1 MSRRPD
7 PSRLDRGALFILVGA
22 AAVALALLGALLAS
36 DPFGGHVAASP
47 AVLGTV
53 LFGALTVAVGCVAHA
68 LRRR

>member
-1 MSRRPD
+1 M
-7 PSRLDRGALFILVGA
+7 LVGA
-22 AAVALALLGALLAS
+22 VAVALALLGALLAS